1 MCEFCGRE
9 AMSSSIPAPSGCSEA
24 PLGAV
29 LTVGSKLTDIL
40 INGVALIAEKAL
52 TEVCRSPATHV
63 QKIPSERNFI
73 NGKI

>member
-1 MCEFCGRE
+1 MGVLKHL
-9 AMSSSIPAPSGCSEA
+9 S
-24 PLGAV
+24 GAV
-29 LTVGSKLTDIL
+29 LIAGSKLTAIL

-73 NGKI
+73 NGSKNN